1 VTRKLIKRRHCG
13 RDAGKETMRHDGTI
27 CKEEVQCHVF
37 WKTMKKSR
45 LESNRDEWTRLESN
59 REDDIEEMKK

>member
-1 VTRKLIKRRHCG
+1 M
-13 RDAGKETMRHDGTI
+13 RDDGTI
-27 CKEEVQCHVF
+27 CKEEVQCQVY
-37 WKTMKKSR
+37 WKTMRKSR